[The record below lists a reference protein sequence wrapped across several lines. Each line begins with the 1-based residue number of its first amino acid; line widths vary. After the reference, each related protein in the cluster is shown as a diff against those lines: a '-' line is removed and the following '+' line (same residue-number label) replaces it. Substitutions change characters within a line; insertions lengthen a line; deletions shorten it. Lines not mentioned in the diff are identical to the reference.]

1 MSLQRNIDS
10 GNGQLFYL
18 KIHLT
23 IPPPWQYTLLIIRP
37 YIAVTLSRMN
47 YQLLEYSCSECGTLL
62 KKTIGD
68 ACQDLLTINVREE
81 CPKCGF
87 TLKNLKKKWNNPSQ
101 SQQLYEKYN
110 KRRSLAS
117 QSPML
122 SSKFQ
127 TAYDEFT
134 SKLMFDIEALDS
146 SLQSLNMD
154 GNTLA
159 IIGDNNHSKNSG
171 KFTNILLTRLC
182 IYSLSLL
189 RRRRQEGCKLSA
201 IPSSS
206 SSPLLP
212 HVVIVDAGN
221 SLDFYQFVEFIRQ
234 YGLDIKETL
243 QRIVVSRAFT
253 VYQLTN
259 LIINELPNIVRQL
272 DTCLVI
278 VPDLLHMFTHDPNID
293 RREAKYLIKEI
304 VSAIRKIAISS
315 NQTRCVVS
323 WNYHH
328 QSSVYIKILLPIFD
342 KYIRVTSFGGS
353 SSLSSFQQLSIKIN
367 RKMGEDTYSC
377 NTNNGNGNSDSSNS
391 SNGGSNDTRHC
402 LLHVRDI
409 YFVPQ
414 MPK

>member
-1 MSLQRNIDS
+1 
-10 GNGQLFYL
+10 
-18 KIHLT
+18 
-23 IPPPWQYTLLIIRP
+23 
-37 YIAVTLSRMN
+37 MN

-68 ACQDLLTINVREE
+68 ACQDLLTINVKEE
-81 CPKCGF
+81 CPKCGSI
-87 TLKNLKKKWNNPSQ
+87 LKNLKKKWKNPPQ
-101 SQQLYEKYN
+101 SQQLYDKYN
-110 KRRSLAS
+110 KRPSLAS
-117 QSPML
+117 QSPIL

-127 TAYDEFT
+127 TAYDEFI

-146 SLQSLNMD
+146 SLQSLNTD

-159 IIGDNNHSKNSG
+159 IIGDNNHSKNNG

-182 IYSLSLL
+182 IYSLFLL
-189 RRRRQEGCKLSA
+189 RRQEGCKLS
-201 IPSSS
+201 STS

-342 KYIRVTSFGGS
+342 KYIQVTSLGGS
-353 SSLSSFQQLSIKIN
+353 SLLSSSFQQLSIKIN
-367 RKMGEDTYSC
+367 RKMGEEYCSC
-377 NTNNGNGNSDSSNS
+377 NTNNGNSNNNNNNKSCNNS
-391 SNGGSNDTRHC
+391 RHC